1 MPNTHQDALLPP
13 DLEKQLA
20 ANTNLPSLPIIAVKI
35 IEASKDPDIS
45 LRDVA
50 SIISADPAISAKLLK
65 IANSPLY
72 SQRRA
77 INNLREALTLL
88 GFNTAL
94 TIALSFSLFHS
105 LKVKGHSKCNH
116 DNYWKRSILSAEI
129 ARILGRRFKLS
140 KLEDLFLVGLLQ
152 DIGILALENLT
163 PPPYFNY
170 DKICIKH
177 TERIN
182 LERSTL
188 KLEHSCVG
196 AWLLNSWNFPQTI
209 VNAVLHSHSL
219 SNHIQVQDKTSS
231 QFHLCL
237 SFSGTLADMWLEEN
251 PNELFQSTLEAAAL
265 ALNIDADEF
274 SQLVADI
281 NKELLNISILFDV
294 NFDDEIKQGQ
304 ILEEAREVTLLRSIH
319 FIKQTE
325 HDQHQIED
333 IAEQVREIT
342 KENQLDYLTKVYNRK
357 HFERLLEEEYENSNI
372 NRWPLSIAFIDIDNF
387 KEINDTHGH
396 LTGDKII
403 TAIADFFSDNIRQ
416 TDILARYGGDEF
428 ILMLPGSTAQI
439 AEEALSRLITL
450 LTTSTQINI
459 DGQTLTPTVSVGL
472 ASHMDINSFANAEN
486 FIRAADKA
494 LYKAKAAGRNCLAVY
509 D

>member
-1 MPNTHQDALLPP
+1 MPDTLQDALLPP

-20 ANTNLPSLPIIAVKI
+20 NNTNLPSLPVIAVKI
-35 IEASKDPDIS
+35 IEASKDPDVS

-88 GFNTAL
+88 GFNAAL

-116 DNYWKRSILSAEI
+116 DNYWKRSILSAQI
-129 ARILGRRFKLS
+129 ARLLGQRFRLS

-152 DIGILALENLT
+152 DIGILALENLN
-163 PPPYFNY
+163 PPPYVNY
-170 DKICIKH
+170 DKMCIKH
-177 TERIN
+177 TERISI
-182 LERSTL
+182 ERKIL

-196 AWLLNSWNFPQTI
+196 AWLLNSWNFPATI

-219 SNHIQVQDKTSS
+219 SNHMQVQDKAAS

-251 PNELFQSTLEAAAL
+251 PTELFQSTLEAAGL

-274 SQLVADI
+274 SQLVAEI
-281 NKELLNISILFDV
+281 NKELLVMSALFDV
-294 NFDDEIKQGQ
+294 NFDDEIQQGQ

-319 FIKQTE
+319 FIKQSE
-325 HDQHQIED
+325 NDQRQIEN
-333 IAEQVREIT
+333 IAEQVKEIE
-342 KENQLDYLTKVYNRK
+342 KESQRDYLTKVYNRK
-357 HFERLLEEEYENSNI
+357 HFERLLKDEYENANI

-387 KEINDTHGH
+387 KEINDSHGH
-396 LTGDKII
+396 LIGDKII
-403 TAIADFFSDNIRQ
+403 IAIADFFSENIRQ

-428 ILMLPGSTAQI
+428 ILMLPGSTTQI
-439 AEEALSRLITL
+439 AEEALNRLITL
-450 LTTSTQINI
+450 LRKSIRINT
-459 DGQTLTPTVSVGL
+459 DDRTLTPTVSVGL
-472 ASHMDINSFANAEN
+472 ASHMDINSFPDVES

-494 LYKAKAAGRNCLAVY
+494 LYKAKGAGRNCLAVY
-509 D
+509 